1 MAMDLSSILH
11 SSSNSSGD
19 SCTNYSAFMSYTG
32 METFQPQNAHPV
44 EVSMLTS
51 LWNWIEYLWMW
62 PWDLTHYP
70 YGVILVYL
78 IGMLIVVCTEEEQI
92 TLFTPFKCLSHIF
105 SDHGGAVAFIAMAW
119 GPLICV
125 IIPLGLLIFLLTWGK
140 DEALKEDGWA
150 RRTRLWMESKVIY
163 DIKGD
168 KVR

>member
-1 MAMDLSSILH
+1 
-11 SSSNSSGD
+11 
-19 SCTNYSAFMSYTG
+19 
-32 METFQPQNAHPV
+32 
-44 EVSMLTS
+44 
-51 LWNWIEYLWMW
+51 MW
-62 PWDLTHYP
+62 PWDWAHYP

-78 IGMLIVVCTEEEQI
+78 IGMFCVVCTKEEQI

-105 SDHGGAVAFIAMAW
+105 SDNGGAVCMIAAAW

-125 IIPLGLLIFLLTWGK
+125 IIPLGLLIFVLTWGK

-150 RRTRLWMESKVIY
+150 RRTRLWMESKVLY